1 MNKIEE
7 NIDLIE
13 RYLDNRLSA
22 EELTEFEQRKKD
34 DKKFNELVTEMNTL
48 VQGIRFSERE
58 KLREE
63 LADLEAGLPE
73 VEAKL
78 KAETKVEKGKV
89 VFLKRRAFQMA
100 VAASV
105 VIAFGLFYVLRPT
118 AMSGDDLFNEFYKPY
133 PNIIHG
139 VERSV
144 IPELTLEQKAYYNY
158 EAGNYQEA
166 INLFDE
172 FLQENSNDNYARFY
186 KAVSYMGLGDYTQT
200 IPQLEVLIAED
211 IELSNQAQWYLG
223 LALVKTEQYEKATE
237 VLTKLSQSTSSYA
250 PKAQQVLDKLT
261 K

>member
-1 MNKIEE
+1 MNNLEE

-22 EELTEFEQRKKD
+22 EELTEFEQRKID

-58 KLREE
+58 KLRKE

-73 VEAKL
+73 VETEVEAKTE
-78 KAETKVEKGKV
+78 KSKVI
-89 VFLKRRAFQMA
+89 FLKRRVFQMA
-100 VAASV
+100 VAASI

-118 AMSGDDLFNEFYKPY
+118 ALSGDDIFNEFYKPY

-166 INLFDE
+166 IALFDE

-186 KAVSYMGLGDYTQT
+186 KAVSYMGLGDYVQT

-211 IELSNQAQWYLG
+211 IELINQAQWYLG
-223 LALVKTEQYEKATE
+223 LALVKTEQNEKATE

-250 PKAQQVLDKLT
+250 SKAQQVLYKLT